1 MKTYFSIIS
10 LALVS
15 ILSFGLIACD
25 DKNHQKLNT
34 VGSSA
39 AKSIE
44 EILKDFDRN
53 DVKYNEREMES
64 PENETVSQS
73 TERISAD
80 MPFYQLVTVS
90 RNLLDEF
97 WAREFVAYG
106 KRYQT
111 ARGFYYYNQPVNTSC
126 GVLQLNNAFYCP
138 TNHSV
143 YYDDAFLRKMY
154 RETGDFAAV
163 TVLAHEWGHV
173 VQANLGI
180 VRDNRKIYSIQT
192 ELQADC
198 FAGAFAGYLYRKGM
212 LEDYDLDEGGAKLFN
227 IGDKHGTPW
236 FDPQAHGRPIARID
250 AYLEGYKRGTKQC
263 FSYTQTR
270 QQND

>member
-15 ILSFGLIACD
+15 VLSFGSIACD
-25 DKNHQKLNT
+25 DKNQQKPNT

-44 EILKDFDRN
+44 ERLIDFDRN
-53 DVKYNEREMES
+53 DPKYKERKTES
-64 PENETVSQS
+64 LESETVPAS

-80 MPFYQLVTVS
+80 MPFNQLVTVS
-90 RNLLDEF
+90 RKLLDEF
-97 WAREFVAYG
+97 WSREFAAYR

-111 ARGFYYYNQPVNTSC
+111 ARGFYYYNQPINTPC
-126 GVLQLNNAFYCP
+126 GVPKLNNAYYCP
-138 TNHSV
+138 SNHSV
-143 YYDDAFLRKMY
+143 YFDDAFLKKMY
-154 RETGDFAAV
+154 RETGNFAAV
-163 TVLAHEWGHV
+163 TILAHEWGHL

-180 VRDNRKIYSIQT
+180 RHDNRKIYSIQT

-212 LEDYDLDEGGAKLFN
+212 LEDYDLDEGGAMLFN

-236 FDPQAHGRPIARID
+236 FDAQAHGRPIARID
-250 AYLEGYKRGTKQC
+250 AYLEGYKRGTGQC
-263 FSYTQTR
+263 FSYTQN
-270 QQND
+270 QQPNE